1 VFIIN
6 NGTYAIVDKGLEV
19 VIPDVDKRRYHSR
32 LPGIDFVAAAKAHGW
47 DGYAVNSDLSNLRE
61 IMDACYT
68 RRGRSILVDV
78 PVDCDQVVG
87 QNPRLLNL
95 TVKTYL

>member
-1 VFIIN
+1 
-6 NGTYAIVDKGLEV
+6 
-19 VIPDVDKRRYHSR
+19 
-32 LPGIDFVAAAKAHGW
+32 
-47 DGYAVNSDLSNLRE
+47 
-61 IMDACYT
+61 MDACYT